1 MRRFVPALVLSFAA
15 FAGPA
20 YAATPPDAAT
30 AAATNIGP
38 LGAQLNGTSTANGH
52 ATNVRFQYGT
62 TTKYGKSTP
71 AQAIGQGTS
80 PVPVAAAIAG
90 LKSNTRYHYR
100 VVATSSAGTT
110 RGADKS
116 FKTTKPTT
124 ALTFT
129 PNPPTFSRPFT
140 VSGQLVGTGAGG
152 ATVTLL
158 GRPFP
163 YTAAFT
169 KIGNSVISNADGTYS
184 FAFTAAQ
191 STTQLEIRATTTP
204 AFTSAIATMNVAS
217 LISLHVHTR
226 VHKGHLLRMSGSV
239 LPAQDGLI
247 VKFQKRGRDGVFRSV
262 AHTTLN
268 HHSSASSTYSRRL
281 RIKRSGTYQAV
292 VVSNGGQV
300 SPGTSPAVS
309 IRVSG

>member
-15 FAGPA
+15 LASPA

-38 LGAQLNGTSTANGH
+38 LGAQLNGTATANGH
-52 ATNVRFQYGT
+52 ATTVRFQYGT
-62 TTKYGKSTP
+62 TTKYGKTTP

-100 VVATSSAGTT
+100 LIATSSVATT
-110 RGADKS
+110 RGADKT

-124 ALTFT
+124 TLNFT
-129 PNPPTFSRPFT
+129 PNPPSFSRPFT
-140 VSGQLVGTGAGG
+140 ESGQLVGSGAGG

-163 YTAAFT
+163 YTSAFV
-169 KIGNSVISNADGTYS
+169 KIGNSVVSNADGTYA

-191 STTQLEIRATTTP
+191 STMQLQVRATTTP
-204 AFTSAIATMNVAS
+204 PFTSAIAQLNVAS
-217 LISLHVHTR
+217 LISLHVNTR
-226 VHKGHLLRMSGSV
+226 VRKGHLLRFSGSV

-247 VKFQKRGRDGVFRSV
+247 VKIQKRDRAGVFRTV

-268 HHSSASSTYSRRL
+268 HSNATRSIYSRRL
-281 RIKRSGTYQAV
+281 RIKRAGTYQTV

-300 SPGTSPAVS
+300 VPGTSNAVS

>member
-1 MRRFVPALVLSFAA
+1 LSFAVLA
-15 FAGPA
+15 SPA
-20 YAATPPDAAT
+20 YAAPTPPAAAT
-30 AAATNIGP
+30 TPATNIGP
-38 LGAQLNGTSTANGH
+38 LGAQLNGTATANGH

-62 TTKYGKSTP
+62 TTKYGKATP

-80 PVPVAAAIAG
+80 PVPIAAAIAG
-90 LKSNTRYHYR
+90 LKSNTRYHFR
-100 VVATSSAGTT
+100 LVATSSAGTT

-116 FKTTKPTT
+116 FRTAKPTT
-124 ALTFT
+124 TLNFT

-163 YTAAFT
+163 YTAAFA
-169 KIGNSVISNADGTYS
+169 KIGNSVVSNADGTYS

-191 STTQLEIRATTTP
+191 STMQFQVKATTTP
-204 AFTSAIATMNVAS
+204 AFTSAIATANVAS
-217 LISLHVHTR
+217 LISLHVPTHVR
-226 VHKGHLLRMSGSV
+226 KGHLARVSGSV

-247 VKFQKRGRDGVFRSV
+247 VKVQKRGRDGVFRTV

-268 HHSSASSTYSRRL
+268 HSSAQRSIYSRRL
-281 RIKRSGTYQAV
+281 RIKRSGTYQTV

-300 SPGTSPAVS
+300 SAGTSNAVS
-309 IRVSG
+309 IRVG

>member
-1 MRRFVPALVLSFAA
+1 MRRFVPALLLSLIVLAS
-15 FAGPA
+15 PA
-20 YAATPPDAAT
+20 YAAPTPPDATT

-38 LGAQLNGTSTANGH
+38 LGAQLNGTVTANGH
-52 ATNVRFQYGT
+52 ATTVRFQYGT
-62 TTKYGKSTP
+62 STKYGSSTA

-80 PVPVAAAIAG
+80 PVPVAAAIG
-90 LKSNTRYHYR
+90 NLKSNTRYHFR
-100 VVATSSAGTT
+100 VLATSSAGTT
-110 RGADKS
+110 HGADKS

-124 ALTFT
+124 TLNFT

-140 VSGQLVGTGAGG
+140 ISGQLVGTGSAH

-163 YTAAFT
+163 FTAAFQ
-169 KIGNSVISNADGTYS
+169 KIGNSVVSNADGTYA
-184 FAFTAAQ
+184 FAFTAALG
-191 STTQLEIRATTTP
+191 TTQFQVKATTTP

-217 LISLHVHTR
+217 LISLHVHTHVR
-226 VHKGHLLRMSGSV
+226 KGHLLRMSGSV

-247 VKFQKRGRDGVFRSV
+247 VKIQKRGRDGVFRTV

-268 HHSSASSTYSRRL
+268 HSSAARSIYSRRL
-281 RIKRSGTYQAV
+281 RIKRSGTYQTV

-300 SPGTSPAVS
+300 SPGTSNAVS
-309 IRVSG
+309 IRVT